1 MKEKIQETLA
11 GLKDFQLKTV
21 DYVFKQLYVKGRSKM
36 LIADEVGLGKTIVAK
51 GIIAKA
57 FGQFTPTSNKKV
69 FNVIYI
75 CSNQALARQN
85 LKKLNFSGDNL
96 AIDYSENDD
105 RITGLAY
112 TSKTEETEFPFRI
125 KAFTPST
132 SFDDKTHAGKVD
144 ERVLLYRLLYTYADI
159 NQDRL
164 RWVLIGNRQISPETW
179 NWKID
184 QSIRFERGKYD
195 RNNSW
200 VKPIRHKVKVAFRNI
215 LEQVV
220 EVDELKKSY
229 NAAGITSPVKLWTL
243 IRNLCDLRLQ
253 QNRDFYYA
261 FSKELVSKLRFELS
275 RCCIEFLQADIF
287 ILDEFQRYKKLI
299 DSKDEEENEEKV
311 SPAIELAREIFSF
324 ENSKILM
331 LSATPFKPF
340 TNDFD
345 EMNGEVHYSEFITVL
360 KFLMADKAAEFWKE
374 YEHDRKALFGFLR
387 HPDTLDAQMPSAV
400 GLKNKLETLYR
411 TSIVRT
417 EKLLASNDRDA
428 LIKHVNKP
436 ISIQP
441 EDINDFVVLDQITL
455 LLNKDHKASLPVPLE
470 YVKSCPFAL
479 SFLDNYQHKEKI
491 RNLILEDAE
500 LQQLVKQ
507 TKHGWVNLKDI
518 NDYKPL
524 IPPRAK
530 SLPNAKLRLLLD
542 ETLMGTVSKASILEN
557 EFQIAKGLFGNASSE
572 NLIFNANVTEQKIQ
586 ELLISEKTKLD
597 LIKSLKKQGWKYL
610 WIPPSIPYYELD
622 GAFKDCWGYSKT
634 LIFSSWKLV
643 PRMVASLV
651 SYEAERLCIGN
662 SKSIS
667 TKEKKDNINF
677 RHYYFPKNKK
687 RSPRPQFT
695 FKVLKEEQEPQQMNN
710 FILSYP
716 CLFLA
721 NLYDPAINI
730 AEKKSFQ
737 QIKTEIK
744 SQLMATFKRLNLNQ
758 YVSGEGDWQKWYWLG
773 PLLLDKAS
781 ENNKV
786 LTEWLSK
793 GIPPSELSIDAESI
807 GTDKDES
814 IGRKTH
820 FELAKAAFTSHSPIA
835 AGKLSNEQLEVICE
849 HMAELTIGSPAIC
862 YLRSQRRYKELSND
876 LFDAAF
882 NVCSAFLTM
891 FNKPESIAI
900 VRLHTKDGD
909 YWERALRYMIDGNMQ
924 AMLDEFLYL
933 LINGENI
940 QSTNELSDFI
950 SDILSVRTAT
960 SDIEDYP
967 TFLDNLTKE
976 KPKRKAIRSHYAVD
990 FGTQKINTAK
1000 GVGRQI
1006 NIRQAFNS
1014 PFRPFVL
1021 ASTSIGQEGLDFH
1034 LYCKKIFH
1042 WNLPSNPI
1050 DFEQREGR
1058 IHRYQGLVIRL
1069 NLASKYR
1076 EQIGYGNTQNN
1087 IWKEVFKYAEK
1098 EKAQAKFS
1106 CDLVPYWHTETLSDI
1121 KIDRFVPLY
1130 PFSRDIEKFNNLIKI
1145 LTFYRLTFGQPRQ
1158 EELVDALH
1166 DSGFSDEVIQK
1177 LDDLIINLSP
1187 IRFT

>member
-1 MKEKIQETLA
+1 MKEKIQETIA

-21 DYVFKQLYVKGRSKM
+21 DYVFNQLYVKGRSKM

-57 FGQFTPTSNKKV
+57 FGQFTPTTNKKV

-96 AIDYSENDD
+96 AIDYSEDDD
-105 RITGLAY
+105 RLTGLAY
-112 TSKTEETEFPFRI
+112 ISAKEEQQFPFRI
-125 KAFTPST
+125 KAFTPAT
-132 SFDDKTHAGKVD
+132 SFDDKTHAGKAD
-144 ERVLLYRLLYTYADI
+144 ERVLLYRLLYTYSEINPFRNSLKWILKGNRRIKDETWKKKIQNAQDFDKGYDI
-159 NQDRL
+159 NG
-164 RWVLIGNRQISPETW
+164 IK
-179 NWKID
+179 KIRSKVYTEFKKALD
-184 QSIRFERGKYD
+184 KTI
-195 RNNSW
+195 
-200 VKPIRHKVKVAFRNI
+200 VKPED
-215 LEQVV
+215 LP
-220 EVDELKKSY
+220 KSFS
-229 NAAGITSPVKLWTL
+229 AAGIGYPVKYWTL
-243 IRNLCDLRLQ
+243 LKNLCKLGIRK
-253 QNRDFYYA
+253 NSNHN
-261 FSKELVSKLRFELS
+261 FSKELISSLRFLLS
-275 RCCIEFLQADIF
+275 RVCLEFLQADVF

-299 DSKDEEENEEKV
+299 DKTGNNEEDDQGEV
-311 SPAIELAREIFSF
+311 SPAIQLARDIFSF
-324 ENSKILM
+324 EDSKILM

-345 EMNGEVHYSEFITVL
+345 EFNGEVHYNEFIAVL
-360 KFLMADKAAEFWKE
+360 QFLMADKTAEFWKE
-374 YEHDRKALFGFLR
+374 YEQDRKALFGFLR
-387 HPDTLDAQMPSAV
+387 HPDTLDAQMQSAIE
-400 GLKNKLETLYR
+400 LKNKLETLYR

-417 EKLLASNDRDA
+417 EKLLASNDRDT

-436 ISIQP
+436 ISIQL
-441 EDINDFVVLDQITL
+441 EDINDFIVLDQITL
-455 LLNKDHKASLPVPLE
+455 FLNKDHKTSLPVPLE

-479 SFLDNYQHKEKI
+479 SFLDNYKHKDKI
-491 RNLILEDAE
+491 RSLINHDPKLVE
-500 LQQLVKQ
+500 LLKHSR
-507 TKHGWVNLKDI
+507 HGWVNLKNI
-518 NDYKPL
+518 NNYKPL
-524 IPPRAK
+524 IPPNAK
-530 SLPNAKLRLLLD
+530 KSPNAKLRLLLD
-542 ETLMGTVSKASILEN
+542 ETLMGTVSKSSILVN
-557 EFQIAKGLFGNASSE
+557 EFQIAKVLFSNPSSE
-572 NLIFNANVTEQKIQ
+572 NLIFNENVTVQKIQ
-586 ELLISEKTKLD
+586 ELLISEETKLD
-597 LIKSLKKQGWKYL
+597 MIKSLKKQGWKYL

-622 GAFKDCWGYSKT
+622 GAFKDSWGYSKT

-651 SYEAERLCIGN
+651 SYEAERLSIGN
-662 SKSIS
+662 PKSIS
-667 TKEKKDNINF
+667 DREKKEKENF
-677 RHYYFPKNKK
+677 KPYYFQKR

-730 AEKKSFQ
+730 AEKKSVQ
-737 QIKTEIK
+737 QIKAEIK

-781 ENNKV
+781 EDNKV
-786 LTEWLSK
+786 LTEWLSE
-793 GIPPSELSIDAESI
+793 GLPPSELSIDAENF

-814 IGRKTH
+814 NGKKIH
-820 FELAKAAFTSHSPIA
+820 FELAKTSFFSHSPIA
-835 AGKLSNEQLEVICE
+835 AGKLSNEQMEIISE
-849 HMAELTIGSPAIC
+849 HMAELSIGSPAIC

-882 NVCSAFLTM
+882 NVSSAFLTM

-900 VRLHTKDGD
+900 VRLHTMNGD
-909 YWERALRYMIDGNMQ
+909 YWERVLRYMIDGNIQ
-924 AMLDEFLYL
+924 AMLDEFVYL

-950 SDILSVRTAT
+950 SDILSVR
-960 SDIEDYP
+960 SSGHEIEDINELIKDP
-967 TFLDNLTKE
+967 HKE
-976 KPKRKAIRSHYAVD
+976 AIKRRTIRSHYAVD
-990 FGTQKINTAK
+990 FGTQKINIAQ
-1000 GVGRQI
+1000 GAGRQI

-1058 IHRYQGLVIRL
+1058 INRYQGLVIRL
-1069 NLASKYR
+1069 NLANKYR
-1076 EQIGYGNTQNN
+1076 NQIVYKNTQNN
-1087 IWKEVFKYAEK
+1087 IWKDLFKYAEN
-1098 EKAQAKFS
+1098 EKKQARFP

-1121 KIDRFVPLY
+1121 KIERFVPLY
-1130 PFSRDIEKFNNLIKI
+1130 PFSQDIEKFNNLIKI

-1158 EELVDALH
+1158 QELIESLQE
-1166 DSGFSDEVIQK
+1166 SGLNDELIK
-1177 LDDLIINLSP
+1177 ELDKLIINLSP
-1187 IRFT
+1187 IKFS

>member
-21 DYVFKQLYVKGRSKM
+21 DYVFNQLYVKGRSKM

-57 FGQFTPTSNKKV
+57 FGQFTPTPNKKV

-85 LKKLNFSGDNL
+85 LKKLNFSGDHL
-96 AIDYSENDD
+96 AIDYSEDDD
-105 RITGLAY
+105 RLTGLAY
-112 TSKTEETEFPFRI
+112 ISAKEEQQFPFRI
-125 KAFTPST
+125 KAFTPAT
-132 SFDDKTHAGKVD
+132 SFDDKTHAGKAD
-144 ERVLLYRLLYTYADI
+144 ERVLLYRLLYSYSDFKPLSNSLKWI
-159 NQDRL
+159 L
-164 RWVLIGNRQISPETW
+164 KGNRRIKDE
-179 NWKID
+179 NWEARIQYAEELD
-184 QSIRFERGKYD
+184 NGKEIA
-195 RNNSW
+195 W
-200 VKPIRHKVKVAFRNI
+200 
-215 LEQVV
+215 
-220 EVDELKKSY
+220 LKKIRPKVDSEFKKALNKTVSPADLPKSF
-229 NAAGITSPVKLWTL
+229 NAAGISYPVKYWTL
-243 IRNLCDLRLQ
+243 LKNLCQLGIRK
-253 QNRDFYYA
+253 NNYYHYN
-261 FSKELVSKLRFELS
+261 FSKELISSLRFLLS
-275 RCCIEFLQADIF
+275 RVCIEFLQADIF

-299 DSKDEEENEEKV
+299 NKTGGSEEDDKEEV
-311 SPAIELAREIFSF
+311 SPAIQLARDIFSF
-324 ENSKILM
+324 EDSKILM
-331 LSATPFKPF
+331 LSATPFKPY

-345 EMNGEVHYSEFITVL
+345 ELNGEVHYNEFITVL
-360 KFLMADKAAEFWKE
+360 QFLMADKAAEFWKE

-387 HPDTLDAQMPSAV
+387 HPDTLDAQMPGAI

-428 LIKHVNKP
+428 LIKYVNKP

-479 SFLDNYQHKEKI
+479 TFLDNYQHKEKI
-491 RNLILEDAE
+491 RNLILEDAV

-542 ETLMGTVSKASILEN
+542 ETVHN
-557 EFQIAKGLFGNASSE
+557 N
-572 NLIFNANVTEQKIQ
+572 
-586 ELLISEKTKLD
+586 
-597 LIKSLKKQGWKYL
+597 GWKYL

-622 GAFKDCWGYSKT
+622 GAFKDSWGYSKT

-651 SYEAERLCIGN
+651 SYEAERLSIGN
-662 SKSIS
+662 PKSIS
-667 TKEKKDNINF
+667 DREKKEKENF
-677 RHYYFPKNKK
+677 KPYYFQKR

-730 AEKKSFQ
+730 AEKKSVQ
-737 QIKTEIK
+737 QIKAEIK
-744 SQLMATFKRLNLNQ
+744 SQLMATFKKLNLNQ

-781 ENNKV
+781 DNNKA

-820 FELAKAAFTSHSPIA
+820 FELAKAAFTNYSPIA
-835 AGKLSNEQLEVICE
+835 AGKLSNEQMEVICE

-909 YWERALRYMIDGNMQ
+909 YWERALRYMVDGNIQ
-924 AMLDEFLYL
+924 AMLDEFVYL

-950 SDILSVRTAT
+950 SDILSIRTAT

-990 FGTQKINTAK
+990 FGTQKISTAK
-1000 GVGRQI
+1000 GAGRQI

-1076 EQIGYGNTQNN
+1076 DQIAYGNTQNN

-1121 KIDRFVPLY
+1121 KIERFVPLY
-1130 PFSRDIEKFNNLIKI
+1130 PFSRDIERFNNLIKI

-1187 IRFT
+1187 MRFT

>member
-21 DYVFKQLYVKGRSKM
+21 DYVFEQLYVKGRSKM

-57 FGQFTPTSNKKV
+57 FDQFTPTASKKV

-85 LKKLNFSGDNL
+85 LRKLNFSGNNL
-96 AIDYSENDD
+96 AIDYSDDDD
-105 RITGLAY
+105 RLTGLAY
-112 TSKTEETEFPFRI
+112 ISAKEVEQFPFRI
-125 KAFTPST
+125 KAFTPAT
-132 SFDDKTHAGKVD
+132 SFDDKTHAGKAD
-144 ERVLLYRLLYTYADI
+144 ERVLLYRLLYSYSDFKPLSNSLKWILKGNKRIKDENWEARIQYAEHFD
-159 NQDRL
+159 N
-164 RWVLIGNRQISPETW
+164 
-179 NWKID
+179 
-184 QSIRFERGKYD
+184 GKEIA
-195 RNNSW
+195 R
-200 VKPIRHKVKVAFRNI
+200 
-215 LEQVV
+215 
-220 EVDELKKSY
+220 LKKIRPKVYSEFKKALDKTVRPTDLPKSF
-229 NAAGITSPVKLWTL
+229 NSAGITYPVKYWTL
-243 IRNLCDLRLQ
+243 LKNLCQLNVRK
-253 QNRDFYYA
+253 NNYYNYN
-261 FSKELVSKLRFELS
+261 FSKELISSLRFLLS
-275 RCCIEFLQADIF
+275 RVCIEFLQADIY

-299 DSKDEEENEEKV
+299 DKTGSNDEDDKEEV
-311 SPAIELAREIFSF
+311 SPAIQLARDIFSF
-324 ENSKILM
+324 EDSKILM
-331 LSATPFKPF
+331 LSATPFKPY

-345 EMNGEVHYSEFITVL
+345 ELNGEVHYNEFITVL
-360 KFLMADKAAEFWKE
+360 QFLMADKTVEFWKE
-374 YEHDRKALFGFLR
+374 YEHDRRALFGFLR
-387 HPDTLDAQMPSAV
+387 HPDTLKDQMPNAI

-436 ISIQP
+436 LSIQP
-441 EDINDFVVLDQITL
+441 EDINDFVILDQITL

-491 RNLILEDAE
+491 RNLISEDSQ
-500 LQQLVKQ
+500 LNQLVKQ

-542 ETLMGTVSKASILEN
+542 ETVHN
-557 EFQIAKGLFGNASSE
+557 N
-572 NLIFNANVTEQKIQ
+572 
-586 ELLISEKTKLD
+586 
-597 LIKSLKKQGWKYL
+597 GWKYL

-622 GAFKDCWGYSKT
+622 GAFKDSWGYSKT

-651 SYEAERLCIGN
+651 SYEAERLSIGN
-662 SKSIS
+662 PKSIS
-667 TKEKKDNINF
+667 DREKKEKENF
-677 RHYYFPKNKK
+677 KPYYFQKR

-721 NLYDPAINI
+721 NLYDPAINVV
-730 AEKKSFQ
+730 EKKSVQ

-744 SQLMATFKRLNLNQ
+744 SQLIATFKKLNLNQ
-758 YVSGEGDWQKWYWLG
+758 YVSSEGDWQKWYWLA
-773 PLLLDKAS
+773 PLIFDKAS
-781 ENNKV
+781 VNNQAI
-786 LTEWLSK
+786 TEWLSK
-793 GIPPSELSIDAESI
+793 GIPPSELSIDTESM
-807 GTDKDES
+807 GSDKDES

-820 FELAKAAFTSHSPIA
+820 FELAKAVYMNQHPIA
-835 AGKLSNEQLEVICE
+835 AGKLSYEQLEIICE
-849 HMAELTIGSPAIC
+849 HLAELTIGSPAIC
-862 YLRSQRRYKELSND
+862 YLRSQRRHKELSKD

-882 NVCSAFLTM
+882 NVSSAFLTM

-909 YWERALRYMIDGNMQ
+909 YWERALQYMIDGNVQ
-924 AMLDEFLYL
+924 AMLDEFVYL

-940 QSTNELSDFI
+940 QSTTELSDFI

-967 TFLDNLTKE
+967 TFIENLTKE

-990 FGTQKINTAK
+990 FGTQKINTAQ
-1000 GVGRQI
+1000 GAGRQI

-1076 EQIGYGNTQNN
+1076 DQIGNTNSQYS
-1087 IWKEVFKYAEK
+1087 IWAALFKYAEK

-1106 CDLVPYWHTETLSDI
+1106 CDLVPFWHTETLSDI
-1121 KIDRFVPLY
+1121 KIERFVPLY

-1145 LTFYRLTFGQPRQ
+1145 LAFYRLTFGQPRQ
-1158 EELVDALH
+1158 TELVDALH
-1166 DSGFSDEVIQK
+1166 ESGYSDEEIKK
-1177 LDDLIINLSP
+1177 LDELIINLSP
-1187 IRFT
+1187 ITF

>member
-57 FGQFTPTSNKKV
+57 FGQFTPTQNKKV

-96 AIDYSENDD
+96 AIDYSEDDD
-105 RITGLAY
+105 RLTGLAY
-112 TSKTEETEFPFRI
+112 ISAKEEQRFPFRI
-125 KAFTPST
+125 KAFTPAT
-132 SFDDKTHAGKVD
+132 SFDDKTHAGKAD
-144 ERVLLYRLLYTYADI
+144 ERVLLYRLLYSYSDFKPLSNSLKWI
-159 NQDRL
+159 L
-164 RWVLIGNRQISPETW
+164 KGNRRIKDE
-179 NWKID
+179 NWEARIQYAEELD
-184 QSIRFERGKYD
+184 NGKEIA
-195 RNNSW
+195 W
-200 VKPIRHKVKVAFRNI
+200 
-215 LEQVV
+215 
-220 EVDELKKSY
+220 LKKIRPKVYSEFKKALDKTVSPADLPKSF
-229 NAAGITSPVKLWTL
+229 NAAGISYPVKYWTL
-243 IRNLCDLRLQ
+243 LKNLCQLGIRK
-253 QNRDFYYA
+253 NNYYHYN
-261 FSKELVSKLRFELS
+261 FSKELISSLRFLLS
-275 RCCIEFLQADIF
+275 RVCIEFLKADIF

-299 DSKDEEENEEKV
+299 DKTGGNEEDDKEEV
-311 SPAIELAREIFSF
+311 SPVIQLARDIFSF
-324 ENSKILM
+324 EDSKILM
-331 LSATPFKPF
+331 LSATPFKPY

-345 EMNGEVHYSEFITVL
+345 ELNGEVHYNEFITVL
-360 KFLMADKAAEFWKE
+360 QFLMADKAAEFWKE

-387 HPDTLDAQMPSAV
+387 HPDTLDSQMPSAI

-428 LIKHVNKP
+428 LIKQVNKP

-651 SYEAERLCIGN
+651 SYEAERLSIGN
-662 SKSIS
+662 PKSIS
-667 TKEKKDNINF
+667 DREKKEKENF
-677 RHYYFPKNKK
+677 KPYYFQKR

-721 NLYDPAINI
+721 NLYDPAVNI
-730 AEKKSFQ
+730 AERKAFQ
-737 QIKTEIK
+737 QIKAEIK
-744 SQLMATFKRLNLNQ
+744 SQLMATFKKLNLNQ

-781 ENNKV
+781 DNNKV

-820 FELAKAAFTSHSPIA
+820 FELAKAAFASHSPIA

-849 HMAELTIGSPAIC
+849 HIAELTIGSPAIC

-882 NVCSAFLTM
+882 NVSSAFLTM

-900 VRLHTKDGD
+900 VRLHTRDGD

-924 AMLDEFLYL
+924 AMLDEFVYL

-990 FGTQKINTAK
+990 FGTQKISTAK
-1000 GVGRQI
+1000 GAGRQI

>member
-1 MKEKIQETLA
+1 MLEDKIKQTLA

-21 DYVFKQLYVKGRSKM
+21 DYVFKQLYEKGRSKM

-57 FGQFTPTSNKKV
+57 FGQFTPTPNKKV

-75 CSNQALARQN
+75 CSNQALAKQN
-85 LKKLNFSGDNL
+85 LNKLNFSGNKL
-96 AIDYSENDD
+96 AIDYSEDDD

-112 TSKTEETEFPFRI
+112 ISKTEENAFPFRI

-144 ERVLLYRLLYTYADI
+144 ERVLLYRLIYKYADI

-164 RWVLIGNRQISPETW
+164 RWVLIGNKQISPETW
-179 NWKID
+179 NLKID
-184 QSIRFERGKYD
+184 QSVRFEREKFD
-195 RNNSW
+195 KDNKW
-200 VKPIRHKVKVAFRNI
+200 VKPIRHKVKVAFRKI
-215 LEQVV
+215 LEDVV
-220 EVDELKKSY
+220 EVEELKKTY
-229 NAAGITSPVKLWTL
+229 KAAGINYPVKLWTL
-243 IRNLCDLRLQ
+243 IRKLCDLRLQ
-253 QNRDFYYA
+253 QNKDFYYA
-261 FSKELVSKLRFELS
+261 FSKELVSKLRLELS

-299 DSKDEEENEEKV
+299 DSKENDENEHKV

-324 ENSKILM
+324 EDSKILM
-331 LSATPFKPF
+331 LSATPFKPY

-345 EMNGEVHYSEFITVL
+345 ELNGEVHYNEFITVL
-360 KFLMADKAAEFWKE
+360 KFLMADKSTEFWEE
-374 YEHDRKALFGFLR
+374 YEHDRKAFFGFLR
-387 HPDTLDAQMPSAV
+387 HPDTLDTQMPSAI

-441 EDINDFVVLDQITL
+441 EDIHDFVVLDQITL
-455 LLNKDHKASLPVPLE
+455 LLKKNHKVALSVPLE

-491 RNLILEDAE
+491 RNLILKDLQ
-500 LQQLVKQ
+500 LQQMVKQ
-507 TKHGWVNLKDI
+507 TRHGWVSLKDI
-518 NDYKPL
+518 NEYKPL

-542 ETLMGTVSKASILEN
+542 ETVHN
-557 EFQIAKGLFGNASSE
+557 N
-572 NLIFNANVTEQKIQ
+572 
-586 ELLISEKTKLD
+586 
-597 LIKSLKKQGWKYL
+597 GWKYL

-622 GAFKDCWGYSKT
+622 GAYKDSWGYSKT

-643 PRMVASLV
+643 PRMVATLV
-651 SYEAERLCIGN
+651 SYEAERMCIGN
-662 SKSIS
+662 PKSIS
-667 TKEKKDNINF
+667 VKEKKGNLNF
-677 RHYYFPKNKK
+677 KNYYFPKNNK

-721 NLYDPAINI
+721 NLYDPAINVL
-730 AEKKSFQ
+730 EKKSVL

-744 SQLMATFKRLNLNQ
+744 KQLITAFKKLNLNQ
-758 YVSGEGDWQKWYWLG
+758 YVSGKGDWQKWYWLA
-773 PLLLDKAS
+773 PLFFDKAS
-781 ENNKV
+781 ENNQIISD
-786 LTEWLSK
+786 WLLNGMPS
-793 GIPPSELSIDAESI
+793 SELSIDAEDLN
-807 GTDKDES
+807 TDKEES
-814 IGRKTH
+814 TGKVKHFTH
-820 FELAKAAFTSHSPIA
+820 ASIAYNNKDVFA
-835 AGKLSNEQLEVICE
+835 AGKLNDDQLDTICE
-849 HMAELTIGSPAIC
+849 HLAELAIGSPAIC
-862 YLRSQRRYKELSND
+862 YLRSQRRYKELSKD
-876 LFDAAF
+876 VLDAAF
-882 NVCSAFLTM
+882 NVASAFLTM

-900 VRLHTKDGD
+900 VRLHTKEGN
-909 YWERALRYMIDGNMQ
+909 YWEQTLRYIINGNIQ

-940 QSTNELSDFI
+940 QSTNDLSDFI
-950 SDILSVRTAT
+950 SDILSVKTT
-960 SDIEDYP
+960 PLDIEDYP
-967 TFLDNLTKE
+967 TFIDNLTNE

-1000 GVGRQI
+1000 GAGRQI
-1006 NIRQAFNS
+1006 NVRQAFNS

-1069 NLASKYR
+1069 NLASKFSD
-1076 EQIGYGNTQNN
+1076 EISFSDESKNT
-1087 IWKEVFKYAEK
+1087 WKDLFKYSEK
-1098 EKAQAKFS
+1098 EKAEAKFT
-1106 CDLVPYWHTETLSDI
+1106 CDLVPYWHTDTVDDI
-1121 KIDRFVPLY
+1121 KIERFVPLY
-1130 PFSRDIEKFNNLIKI
+1130 PFSSDNEKFKNLIKI

-1158 EELVDALH
+1158 EELVDAMSEF
-1166 DSGFSDEVIQK
+1166 DFDEKYVKNI
-1177 LDDLIINLSP
+1177 DDLIINLSP
-1187 IRFT
+1187 IKFS

>member
-1 MKEKIQETLA
+1 M
-11 GLKDFQLKTV
+11 
-21 DYVFKQLYVKGRSKM
+21 
-36 LIADEVGLGKTIVAK
+36 
-51 GIIAKA
+51 
-57 FGQFTPTSNKKV
+57 
-69 FNVIYI
+69 
-75 CSNQALARQN
+75 
-85 LKKLNFSGDNL
+85 
-96 AIDYSENDD
+96 
-105 RITGLAY
+105 
-112 TSKTEETEFPFRI
+112 
-125 KAFTPST
+125 
-132 SFDDKTHAGKVD
+132 
-144 ERVLLYRLLYTYADI
+144 YRLLYSYSDFKPLSNSLKWI
-159 NQDRL
+159 L
-164 RWVLIGNRQISPETW
+164 KGNRRIKDE
-179 NWKID
+179 NWEARIQYAEELD
-184 QSIRFERGKYD
+184 NGKEIA
-195 RNNSW
+195 W
-200 VKPIRHKVKVAFRNI
+200 
-215 LEQVV
+215 
-220 EVDELKKSY
+220 LKKIRPKVYSEFKKALDKTVSPADLPKSF
-229 NAAGITSPVKLWTL
+229 NAAGISYPVKYWTL
-243 IRNLCDLRLQ
+243 LKNLCQLGIRK
-253 QNRDFYYA
+253 NNYYHYN
-261 FSKELVSKLRFELS
+261 FSKELISSLRFLLS
-275 RCCIEFLQADIF
+275 RVCIEFLQADIF

-299 DSKDEEENEEKV
+299 DKTGGNEEDDKEEV
-311 SPAIELAREIFSF
+311 SPAIELARDIFSF
-324 ENSKILM
+324 EDSKILM
-331 LSATPFKPF
+331 LSATPFKPY

-345 EMNGEVHYSEFITVL
+345 ELNGEVHYNEFITVL
-360 KFLMADKAAEFWKE
+360 QFLMADKAAEFWKE

-387 HPDTLDAQMPSAV
+387 HPDTLDAQMPSAI

-455 LLNKDHKASLPVPLE
+455 LLNKDHKASLTVPLE

-491 RNLILEDAE
+491 RNLILEDAA

-542 ETLMGTVSKASILEN
+542 ETVHN
-557 EFQIAKGLFGNASSE
+557 N
-572 NLIFNANVTEQKIQ
+572 
-586 ELLISEKTKLD
+586 
-597 LIKSLKKQGWKYL
+597 GWKYL

-622 GAFKDCWGYSKT
+622 GAFKNSWGYSKT

-651 SYEAERLCIGN
+651 SYEAERLSIGN
-662 SKSIS
+662 PKSIS
-667 TKEKKDNINF
+667 DREKKEKENF
-677 RHYYFPKNKK
+677 KPYYFQKR

-721 NLYDPAINI
+721 NLYDPAINVG
-730 AEKKSFQ
+730 EKKSVQ
-737 QIKTEIK
+737 QIKTEIR
-744 SQLMATFKRLNLNQ
+744 SQLMATFKKLNLNQ

-807 GTDKDES
+807 GNDKDES

-820 FELAKAAFTSHSPIA
+820 FELAKSAFTSHSPIA

-924 AMLDEFLYL
+924 AMLDEFVYL

-1000 GVGRQI
+1000 GAGRQI

-1076 EQIGYGNTQNN
+1076 DQIAYGNTQNN

-1121 KIDRFVPLY
+1121 KIERFVPLY

-1145 LTFYRLTFGQPRQ
+1145 LTFYKLTFGQPRQ

>member
-21 DYVFKQLYVKGRSKM
+21 DYVFKQLYVKGRGKM

-57 FGQFTPTSNKKV
+57 FGQFTPTPNKKV

-96 AIDYSENDD
+96 AIDYSEDDD
-105 RITGLAY
+105 RLTGLAY
-112 TSKTEETEFPFRI
+112 ISAKEEQQFPFRI
-125 KAFTPST
+125 KAFTPAT
-132 SFDDKTHAGKVD
+132 SFDDKTHAGKAD
-144 ERVLLYRLLYTYADI
+144 ERVLLYRLLYSYSDFKPLSNSLKWI
-159 NQDRL
+159 L
-164 RWVLIGNRQISPETW
+164 KGNRRIRDE
-179 NWKID
+179 NWEARIQYAEELD
-184 QSIRFERGKYD
+184 NGKEIA
-195 RNNSW
+195 W
-200 VKPIRHKVKVAFRNI
+200 
-215 LEQVV
+215 
-220 EVDELKKSY
+220 LKKIRPKVYSEFKKALDKTVSPADLPKSF
-229 NAAGITSPVKLWTL
+229 NAAGISYPVKYWTL
-243 IRNLCDLRLQ
+243 LKNLCQLGIRK
-253 QNRDFYYA
+253 NNYYHYN
-261 FSKELVSKLRFELS
+261 FSKELISSLRFLLS
-275 RCCIEFLQADIF
+275 RVCIEFLQADIF

-299 DSKDEEENEEKV
+299 DKTGGNEEDDKEEV
-311 SPAIELAREIFSF
+311 SPAIQLARDIFSF
-324 ENSKILM
+324 EDSKILM
-331 LSATPFKPF
+331 LSATPFKPY

-345 EMNGEVHYSEFITVL
+345 ELNGEVHYNEFITVL
-360 KFLMADKAAEFWKE
+360 QFLMADKAAEFWKE

-387 HPDTLDAQMPSAV
+387 HPDTLDAQMPSAI

-491 RNLILEDAE
+491 RNLILEDAT
-500 LQQLVKQ
+500 LQQLVRQ

-542 ETLMGTVSKASILEN
+542 ETVHN
-557 EFQIAKGLFGNASSE
+557 N
-572 NLIFNANVTEQKIQ
+572 
-586 ELLISEKTKLD
+586 
-597 LIKSLKKQGWKYL
+597 GWKYL

-622 GAFKDCWGYSKT
+622 GAFKDSWGYSKT

-651 SYEAERLCIGN
+651 SYEAERLSIGN
-662 SKSIS
+662 PKSIS
-667 TKEKKDNINF
+667 DREKKEKENF
-677 RHYYFPKNKK
+677 KPYYFQKR

-730 AEKKSFQ
+730 AEKKSVQ
-737 QIKTEIK
+737 QIKAEIK

-773 PLLLDKAS
+773 PLFLDKAS

-835 AGKLSNEQLEVICE
+835 AGKLSNEQLELICE

-924 AMLDEFLYL
+924 AMLDEFVYL

-1000 GVGRQI
+1000 GAGRQI

>member
-21 DYVFKQLYVKGRSKM
+21 DYVFKQLYVKGRGKM

-57 FGQFTPTSNKKV
+57 FGQFTPTPNKKV

-96 AIDYSENDD
+96 AIDYSEDDD
-105 RITGLAY
+105 RLTGLAY
-112 TSKTEETEFPFRI
+112 ISAKEEQQFPFRI
-125 KAFTPST
+125 KAFTPAT
-132 SFDDKTHAGKVD
+132 SFDDKTHAGKAD
-144 ERVLLYRLLYTYADI
+144 ERVLLYRLLYSYSDFKPLSNSLKWI
-159 NQDRL
+159 L
-164 RWVLIGNRQISPETW
+164 KGNRRIKDE
-179 NWKID
+179 NWEARIQYAEELD
-184 QSIRFERGKYD
+184 NGKEIA
-195 RNNSW
+195 W
-200 VKPIRHKVKVAFRNI
+200 
-215 LEQVV
+215 
-220 EVDELKKSY
+220 LKKIRPKVYSEFKKALDKTVSPADLPKSF
-229 NAAGITSPVKLWTL
+229 NAAGISYPVKYWTL
-243 IRNLCDLRLQ
+243 LKNLCQLGIRK
-253 QNRDFYYA
+253 NNYYHYN
-261 FSKELVSKLRFELS
+261 FSKELISSLRFLLS
-275 RCCIEFLQADIF
+275 RVCIEFLQADIF

-299 DSKDEEENEEKV
+299 DKTGGNEEDDKEEV
-311 SPAIELAREIFSF
+311 SPAIQLARDIFSF
-324 ENSKILM
+324 EDSKILM
-331 LSATPFKPF
+331 LSATPFKPY

-345 EMNGEVHYSEFITVL
+345 ELNGEVHYNEFITVL
-360 KFLMADKAAEFWKE
+360 QFLMADKAAEFWKE

-387 HPDTLDAQMPSAV
+387 HPDTLDAQMPSAI

-491 RNLILEDAE
+491 RNLILEDAA
-500 LQQLVKQ
+500 LQQLVRQ

-542 ETLMGTVSKASILEN
+542 ETVHN
-557 EFQIAKGLFGNASSE
+557 N
-572 NLIFNANVTEQKIQ
+572 
-586 ELLISEKTKLD
+586 
-597 LIKSLKKQGWKYL
+597 GWKYL

-622 GAFKDCWGYSKT
+622 GAFKDSWGYSKT

-651 SYEAERLCIGN
+651 SYEAERLSIGN
-662 SKSIS
+662 PKSIS
-667 TKEKKDNINF
+667 DREKKEKENF
-677 RHYYFPKNKK
+677 KPYYFQKR

-730 AEKKSFQ
+730 AEKKSVQ
-737 QIKTEIK
+737 QIKAEIK
-744 SQLMATFKRLNLNQ
+744 SQLMASFKRLNLNQ

-849 HMAELTIGSPAIC
+849 HIAELTIGSPAIC

-900 VRLHTKDGD
+900 VRLHSMEGD
-909 YWERALRYMIDGNMQ
+909 YWERALRYMIDGNIQ
-924 AMLDEFLYL
+924 AMLDEFVYL

-940 QSTNELSDFI
+940 HSTNELSDFI
-950 SDILSVRTAT
+950 SDILSVR
-960 SDIEDYP
+960 SSGHEIEDLNELIKDP
-967 TFLDNLTKE
+967 QKE
-976 KPKRKAIRSHYAVD
+976 MIKRKSIRSHYAVD

-1000 GVGRQI
+1000 GAGRQI

-1076 EQIGYGNTQNN
+1076 DQIAYDNTQNN
-1087 IWKEVFKYAEK
+1087 IWKEIFKYAEK

-1121 KIDRFVPLY
+1121 KIERFVPLY

-1158 EELVDALH
+1158 AELVDALN
-1166 DSGFSDEVIQK
+1166 DSSFSDEVIQK

>member
-1 MKEKIQETLA
+1 MKEKIQETLS

-57 FGQFTPTSNKKV
+57 FGQFTPTPNKKV

-96 AIDYSENDD
+96 AIDYSEDDD
-105 RITGLAY
+105 RLTGLAY
-112 TSKTEETEFPFRI
+112 ISAKEEQRFPFRI
-125 KAFTPST
+125 KAFTPAT
-132 SFDDKTHAGKVD
+132 SFDDKTHAGKAD
-144 ERVLLYRLLYTYADI
+144 ERVLLYRLLYSYSDFKPLSNSLKWI
-159 NQDRL
+159 L
-164 RWVLIGNRQISPETW
+164 KGNRRIKDE
-179 NWKID
+179 NWVARIQYAED
-184 QSIRFERGKYD
+184 LDNGKEIA
-195 RNNSW
+195 W
-200 VKPIRHKVKVAFRNI
+200 
-215 LEQVV
+215 
-220 EVDELKKSY
+220 LKKIRPKVYSEFKKALDKTVSPADLPKSF
-229 NAAGITSPVKLWTL
+229 NAAGISYPVKYWTL
-243 IRNLCDLRLQ
+243 LKNLCQLGVRK
-253 QNRDFYYA
+253 NNYYHFN
-261 FSKELVSKLRFELS
+261 FSKELISSLRFLLS
-275 RCCIEFLQADIF
+275 RVCIEFIQADIF
-287 ILDEFQRYKKLI
+287 ILDEFQRYKRLI
-299 DSKDEEENEEKV
+299 DKTGGNEEDDKEEV
-311 SPAIELAREIFSF
+311 SPAIQLARDIFSF
-324 ENSKILM
+324 EDSKILM
-331 LSATPFKPF
+331 LSATPFKPY

-345 EMNGEVHYSEFITVL
+345 ELNGEVHYNEFITVL
-360 KFLMADKAAEFWKE
+360 QFLMADKAAEFWKE

-387 HPDTLDAQMPSAV
+387 HPDTLDAQMPSAI

-491 RNLILEDAE
+491 RNLILKDSA

-542 ETLMGTVSKASILEN
+542 ETVHN
-557 EFQIAKGLFGNASSE
+557 N
-572 NLIFNANVTEQKIQ
+572 
-586 ELLISEKTKLD
+586 
-597 LIKSLKKQGWKYL
+597 GWKYL

-622 GAFKDCWGYSKT
+622 GAFKDSWGYSKT

-651 SYEAERLCIGN
+651 SYEAERLSIGN
-662 SKSIS
+662 PKSIS
-667 TKEKKDNINF
+667 DREKKEKDNF
-677 RHYYFPKNKK
+677 KPYYFQKR

-721 NLYDPAINI
+721 NLYDPANNVV
-730 AEKKSFQ
+730 ENKSVQ

-744 SQLMATFKRLNLNQ
+744 SQLMATFKQQKLNQ
-758 YVSGEGDWQKWYWLG
+758 YVSGEGDWRKWYWLG

-781 ENNKV
+781 ENNQV

-814 IGRKTH
+814 IGRKKH

-900 VRLHTKDGD
+900 IRLHTKDGD

-924 AMLDEFLYL
+924 AMLDEFVYL

-940 QSTNELSDFI
+940 QYTNELSDFI

-990 FGTQKINTAK
+990 FGTQKISTAK
-1000 GVGRQI
+1000 GAGRQI

-1069 NLASKYR
+1069 NLASKYSD
-1076 EQIGYGNTQNN
+1076 QIAYGNTQNN

-1121 KIDRFVPLY
+1121 KIERFVPLY

>member
-1 MKEKIQETLA
+1 M
-11 GLKDFQLKTV
+11 
-21 DYVFKQLYVKGRSKM
+21 
-36 LIADEVGLGKTIVAK
+36 
-51 GIIAKA
+51 
-57 FGQFTPTSNKKV
+57 
-69 FNVIYI
+69 
-75 CSNQALARQN
+75 
-85 LKKLNFSGDNL
+85 
-96 AIDYSENDD
+96 
-105 RITGLAY
+105 
-112 TSKTEETEFPFRI
+112 
-125 KAFTPST
+125 
-132 SFDDKTHAGKVD
+132 
-144 ERVLLYRLLYTYADI
+144 
-159 NQDRL
+159 
-164 RWVLIGNRQISPETW
+164 
-179 NWKID
+179 
-184 QSIRFERGKYD
+184 RF
-195 RNNSW
+195 
-200 VKPIRHKVKVAFRNI
+200 
-215 LEQVV
+215 L
-220 EVDELKKSY
+220 
-229 NAAGITSPVKLWTL
+229 
-243 IRNLCDLRLQ
+243 
-253 QNRDFYYA
+253 
-261 FSKELVSKLRFELS
+261 LS
-275 RCCIEFLQADIF
+275 RVCIEFLQADIF

-299 DSKDEEENEEKV
+299 DKTGGNEEDDKEEV
-311 SPAIELAREIFSF
+311 SPAIQLARDIFSF
-324 ENSKILM
+324 EDSKILM
-331 LSATPFKPF
+331 LSATPFKPY

-345 EMNGEVHYSEFITVL
+345 ELNGEVHYNEFITVL
-360 KFLMADKAAEFWKE
+360 QFLMADKAAEFWKE

-387 HPDTLDAQMPSAV
+387 HPDTLDAQMPSAI

-491 RNLILEDAE
+491 RNLILEDAT
-500 LQQLVKQ
+500 LQQLVRQ

-542 ETLMGTVSKASILEN
+542 ETVHN
-557 EFQIAKGLFGNASSE
+557 N
-572 NLIFNANVTEQKIQ
+572 
-586 ELLISEKTKLD
+586 
-597 LIKSLKKQGWKYL
+597 GWKYL
-610 WIPPSIPYYELD
+610 WIPPSIPYYVLD
-622 GAFKDCWGYSKT
+622 GAFKDSWGYSKT

-651 SYEAERLCIGN
+651 SYEAERLSIGN
-662 SKSIS
+662 PKSIS
-667 TKEKKDNINF
+667 DREKKEKENF
-677 RHYYFPKNKK
+677 KPYYFQKR

-721 NLYDPAINI
+721 NLYDPAINV
-730 AEKKSFQ
+730 AEKKSVQ
-737 QIKTEIK
+737 QIKAEIK

-900 VRLHTKDGD
+900 EIG
-909 YWERALRYMIDGNMQ
+909 RAH
-924 AMLDEFLYL
+924 
-933 LINGENI
+933 
-940 QSTNELSDFI
+940 
-950 SDILSVRTAT
+950 V
-960 SDIEDYP
+960 
-967 TFLDNLTKE
+967 
-976 KPKRKAIRSHYAVD
+976 
-990 FGTQKINTAK
+990 
-1000 GVGRQI
+1000 
-1006 NIRQAFNS
+1006 
-1014 PFRPFVL
+1014 
-1021 ASTSIGQEGLDFH
+1021 
-1034 LYCKKIFH
+1034 
-1042 WNLPSNPI
+1042 
-1050 DFEQREGR
+1050 
-1058 IHRYQGLVIRL
+1058 
-1069 NLASKYR
+1069 
-1076 EQIGYGNTQNN
+1076 
-1087 IWKEVFKYAEK
+1087 
-1098 EKAQAKFS
+1098 
-1106 CDLVPYWHTETLSDI
+1106 
-1121 KIDRFVPLY
+1121 
-1130 PFSRDIEKFNNLIKI
+1130 
-1145 LTFYRLTFGQPRQ
+1145 
-1158 EELVDALH
+1158 
-1166 DSGFSDEVIQK
+1166 
-1177 LDDLIINLSP
+1177 
-1187 IRFT
+1187 

>member
-1 MKEKIQETLA
+1 M
-11 GLKDFQLKTV
+11 
-21 DYVFKQLYVKGRSKM
+21 S
-36 LIADEVGLGKTIVAK
+36 
-51 GIIAKA
+51 
-57 FGQFTPTSNKKV
+57 
-69 FNVIYI
+69 
-75 CSNQALARQN
+75 
-85 LKKLNFSGDNL
+85 
-96 AIDYSENDD
+96 
-105 RITGLAY
+105 
-112 TSKTEETEFPFRI
+112 
-125 KAFTPST
+125 
-132 SFDDKTHAGKVD
+132 
-144 ERVLLYRLLYTYADI
+144 RV
-159 NQDRL
+159 
-164 RWVLIGNRQISPETW
+164 
-179 NWKID
+179 
-184 QSIRFERGKYD
+184 
-195 RNNSW
+195 
-200 VKPIRHKVKVAFRNI
+200 
-215 LEQVV
+215 
-220 EVDELKKSY
+220 
-229 NAAGITSPVKLWTL
+229 
-243 IRNLCDLRLQ
+243 
-253 QNRDFYYA
+253 
-261 FSKELVSKLRFELS
+261 
-275 RCCIEFLQADIF
+275 CIEFLQADIF

-299 DSKDEEENEEKV
+299 DKTGGNEEDDKEAA
-311 SPAIELAREIFSF
+311 SPAIQLARDIFSI
-324 ENSKILM
+324 EDSKILM
-331 LSATPFKPF
+331 LSATPFKPY

-345 EMNGEVHYSEFITVL
+345 ELNGEVHYNEFITVL
-360 KFLMADKAAEFWKE
+360 QFLMADKAAEFWKE

-387 HPDTLDAQMPSAV
+387 HPDTLDAQMHSAI

-491 RNLILEDAE
+491 RNLILEDAA

-542 ETLMGTVSKASILEN
+542 ETVHN
-557 EFQIAKGLFGNASSE
+557 N
-572 NLIFNANVTEQKIQ
+572 
-586 ELLISEKTKLD
+586 
-597 LIKSLKKQGWKYL
+597 GWKYL

-622 GAFKDCWGYSKT
+622 GAFKDSWGYSKT

-651 SYEAERLCIGN
+651 SYEA
-662 SKSIS
+662 
-667 TKEKKDNINF
+667 
-677 RHYYFPKNKK
+677 
-687 RSPRPQFT
+687 SPRPQFT

-721 NLYDPAINI
+721 NLYDPAINVV
-730 AEKKSFQ
+730 EKKSVQ
-737 QIKTEIK
+737 QIKAEIK

-900 VRLHTKDGD
+900 VRLQGKDGD
-909 YWERALRYMIDGNMQ
+909 YWTALRYMIDGN
-924 AMLDEFLYL
+924 A
-933 LINGENI
+933 
-940 QSTNELSDFI
+940 S
-950 SDILSVRTAT
+950 
-960 SDIEDYP
+960 
-967 TFLDNLTKE
+967 
-976 KPKRKAIRSHYAVD
+976 YA
-990 FGTQKINTAK
+990 G
-1000 GVGRQI
+1000 
-1006 NIRQAFNS
+1006 
-1014 PFRPFVL
+1014 
-1021 ASTSIGQEGLDFH
+1021 
-1034 LYCKKIFH
+1034 
-1042 WNLPSNPI
+1042 
-1050 DFEQREGR
+1050 
-1058 IHRYQGLVIRL
+1058 
-1069 NLASKYR
+1069 
-1076 EQIGYGNTQNN
+1076 
-1087 IWKEVFKYAEK
+1087 
-1098 EKAQAKFS
+1098 
-1106 CDLVPYWHTETLSDI
+1106 
-1121 KIDRFVPLY
+1121 
-1130 PFSRDIEKFNNLIKI
+1130 
-1145 LTFYRLTFGQPRQ
+1145 
-1158 EELVDALH
+1158 
-1166 DSGFSDEVIQK
+1166 
-1177 LDDLIINLSP
+1177 
-1187 IRFT
+1187 